1 MNIDL
6 FCQVIDYFG
15 DVAVT
20 YRLARALKQ
29 RKPSLTLRFYCT
41 HPDLVLALH
50 PTHDQQS
57 IALLPYTSAS
67 GQAMPADVAIEAFA
81 CTLPQDYPLPPIII
95 NLEYLTAESWINDY
109 HGLESFG
116 MNPAGKKFFFFPSF
130 TAQGSLTHG
139 DFIEEKEIVQRH
151 PSLTKKEL
159 SVELDLPK
167 SYLSRPWLLLYL
179 YEINETFLHQL
190 LDHFAIIQIGASPTT
205 IEDAWL
211 VKRRCSQAIF
221 DRLLLVADALFIRGE
236 DSLSRAVLAGK
247 PFLWQAYRQE
257 EEYHHVKVHALN
269 DHLADLYAHPDHQHW
284 ATLQAKFNR
293 ENCVDLAEF
302 FAISTTFFTQMSNA
316 FCQMPSLE
324 VNLLQFI
331 HTKGHHTQAPSR

>member
-1 MNIDL
+1 MD
-6 FCQVIDYFG
+6 Q
-15 DVAVT
+15 
-20 YRLARALKQ
+20 RL
-29 RKPSLTLRFYCT
+29 SWLRVVW
-41 HPDLVLALH
+41 H
-50 PTHDQQS
+50 
-57 IALLPYTSAS
+57 
-67 GQAMPADVAIEAFA
+67 
-81 CTLPQDYPLPPIII
+81 
-95 NLEYLTAESWINDY
+95 ESRRQ
-109 HGLESFG
+109 
-116 MNPAGKKFFFFPSF
+116 KFFFFPSF

-247 PFLWQAYRQE
+247 PFCGKPIGKKKSITMLRYTR
-257 EEYHHVKVHALN
+257 
-269 DHLADLYAHPDHQHW
+269 
-284 ATLQAKFNR
+284 
-293 ENCVDLAEF
+293 
-302 FAISTTFFTQMSNA
+302 
-316 FCQMPSLE
+316 
-324 VNLLQFI
+324 
-331 HTKGHHTQAPSR
+331 